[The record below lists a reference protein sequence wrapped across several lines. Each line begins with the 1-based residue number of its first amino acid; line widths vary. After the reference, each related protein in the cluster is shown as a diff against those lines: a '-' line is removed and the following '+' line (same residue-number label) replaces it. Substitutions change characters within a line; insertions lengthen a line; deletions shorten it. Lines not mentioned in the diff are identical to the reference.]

1 MPPCSHFSTPHG
13 SRSVFRCLHI
23 PGLRCFH
30 QAGSGSTNGYGQG
43 RGGTTKD
50 AGSQGTTKHTKK
62 TQEPRMDTNG
72 YGQGGGTTN
81 GHEWTRMSC
90 PGWFSHLPSW
100 GTVRH
105 LELSCRLANGGVL
118 SRRGSMPAT
127 ILSPLPQCQLAESVL
142 CFVVADSQIRNGGL
156 NSNTERIEESPLC
169 ASLNVSGK

>member
-1 MPPCSHFSTPHG
+1 MNHEWT
-13 SRSVFRCLHI
+13 RMD
-23 PGLRCFH
+23 
-30 QAGSGSTNGYGQG
+30 TNVVARVIQNHETHDTKIEQG
-43 RGGTTKD
+43 VI
-50 AGSQGTTKHTKK
+50 
-62 TQEPRMDTNG
+62 EPRMD
-72 YGQGGGTTN
+72 TN
-81 GHEWTRMSC
+81 GHEWTRMDTNVVASVAQNHETHDTKIEQRVIEPRKDTKGHEWTRMSW
-90 PGWFSHLPSW
+90 PGWFYYLPSW

-105 LELSCRLANGGVL
+105 LELSCHLSNGGVL